1 MINLEIVIYNIQVKR
16 EENFIMSNVC
26 LCKGVSEEKI
36 VEAVKNGALS
46 FEEVGEKTGAGTGA
60 CCGAR
65 CKCKIE
71 ELIEENK

>member
-1 MINLEIVIYNIQVKR
+1 
-16 EENFIMSNVC
+16 MSNVC

-36 VEAVKNGALS
+36 VEAVKNGTLS

>member
-1 MINLEIVIYNIQVKR
+1 
-16 EENFIMSNVC
+16 MSNVC
-26 LCKGVSEEKI
+26 LCKGVSKEKI

>member
-1 MINLEIVIYNIQVKR
+1 
-16 EENFIMSNVC
+16 MSNVC

-36 VEAVKNGALS
+36 VEAVIKNGALS